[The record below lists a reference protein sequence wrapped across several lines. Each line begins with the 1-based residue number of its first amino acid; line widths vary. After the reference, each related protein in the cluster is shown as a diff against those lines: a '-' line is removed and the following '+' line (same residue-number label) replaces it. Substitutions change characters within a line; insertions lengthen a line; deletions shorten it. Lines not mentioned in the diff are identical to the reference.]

1 LKLTIGIE
9 KKLIV
14 MNEWIEI
21 STPSLRGNEIKYLTE
36 CITSN
41 FVSTVGP
48 FINRFEEEVS
58 IKIGIDKNK
67 TVATS
72 SGTAALQLGL
82 ISVGVKPNDLVV
94 IPSYTFIATANAISY
109 IGAKPWIMDI
119 ESKYLTLNP
128 LDLEK
133 ELEKHTYAKDNQ
145 RFHKSTHQRIAC
157 IVPVFVFGHSPDLN
171 SISNICKQYSIPI
184 LIDSACGIGSKHDN
198 KNIGQ
203 LGIPGIISFNGN
215 KTITSG
221 SGGIFFSHNDSEIKF
236 VRHLASTAKISNKYD
251 HDMVGFN
258 YRMSNI
264 QAALGLAQL
273 EQLENILKEK
283 KEIHNL
289 YRTKFYNSNFF
300 SLINSPEWSQS
311 SFWINFLMI
320 KDEYIDKSS
329 DLIKFLN
336 DNHIRINYFWKPIPF
351 QDPYLNL
358 IKSESAK
365 KNIHIQQKLIPL
377 PSTATLKKIDQI
389 KVINLINKFFK
400 NNYS

>member
-1 LKLTIGIE
+1 MKLTIGIE

-119 ESKYLTLNP
+119 ESKYLTLDP

-145 RFHKSTHQRIAC
+145 RFHK
-157 IVPVFVFGHSPDLN
+157 
-171 SISNICKQYSIPI
+171 
-184 LIDSACGIGSKHDN
+184 
-198 KNIGQ
+198 
-203 LGIPGIISFNGN
+203 
-215 KTITSG
+215 
-221 SGGIFFSHNDSEIKF
+221 
-236 VRHLASTAKISNKYD
+236 
-251 HDMVGFN
+251 
-258 YRMSNI
+258 
-264 QAALGLAQL
+264 
-273 EQLENILKEK
+273 
-283 KEIHNL
+283 
-289 YRTKFYNSNFF
+289 
-300 SLINSPEWSQS
+300 
-311 SFWINFLMI
+311 
-320 KDEYIDKSS
+320 
-329 DLIKFLN
+329 
-336 DNHIRINYFWKPIPF
+336 
-351 QDPYLNL
+351 
-358 IKSESAK
+358 
-365 KNIHIQQKLIPL
+365 
-377 PSTATLKKIDQI
+377 
-389 KVINLINKFFK
+389 
-400 NNYS
+400 